1 MADLTKDAEA
11 LVSKMT
17 IEEVASQLKYD
28 AEAIDRL
35 GIPAYNWWSEALHGV
50 ARAGTA
56 TVFPQAIGL
65 AAMFD
70 EEMLTKIAEVIA
82 TEARAKYNAQSAHGD
97 RDIYKGLTMWSPNIN
112 IFRDQ
117 RWGRGHETYGEDP
130 YLTGRLGVAFIKG
143 LQGFEN
149 YPEDDVSGAADGEA
163 GTAEG
168 TEAAGRTLDTLKV
181 AACAKHYAVHSGP
194 ESKRHHFNAKAG
206 AKDMAETY
214 LPAFEAAVKEGRVEA
229 VMGAYNRTN
238 DEPCC
243 GSKTLIEKLL
253 RGEWGFNG
261 HFVSDC
267 WAVRDFHENHR
278 ITNTPAQSAAMA
290 LSAGCDL
297 NCGDTYL
304 CILAALK
311 EGLVTE
317 EQMRKACVRLMKT
330 RMKLGILD
338 RSDAAAKSK
347 TAKYDAI
354 SFLECDTREH
364 NALSLEA
371 ARRSIVLL
379 ANDGTLPLR
388 EEDYKTIGVIGPT
401 ADLRSV
407 LEGNY
412 NGTAS
417 EYVTNLN
424 GIRSEFG
431 GRILYS
437 QGAHLYLDATSALSK
452 HDDLL
457 AEAAATVENSDI
469 TILCVGLDATIEGE
483 EGDTGNMFASGD
495 KTSLNLP
502 ESQIRLAKCVM
513 KTAKEHAKKVIV
525 VLNAGSAIDLSF
537 LTDDAAAIVDCWY
550 SGGFGGR
557 ALAEVLFGKV
567 NPSGRLPVTFYRD
580 GEQPDFDD
588 YSMKNRTYR
597 YYRGEPLYP
606 FGHGL
611 SYTRFTYALSG
622 KIADAPVAAS
632 GNETAGWAD
641 RKADYLA
648 FQAPAV
654 ELRVEVK
661 NAGDFDGE
669 DAVLVFVNKCPEE
682 KCKNGLCDSTA
693 IAALDPE
700 NQPAW
705 SLCAFKRAALKAGS
719 TETVNIPVS
728 AWSLTT
734 VLENGERAFLPGRYI
749 FKVGNQSVEIVL

>member
-1 MADLTKDAEA
+1 MANLTKDAEA
-11 LVSKMT
+11 LVKKMT

-28 AEAIDRL
+28 AEAIERL

-70 EEMLTKIAEVIA
+70 DQMLTKIAEVIA
-82 TEARAKYNAQSAHGD
+82 TEARAKYNIQAAHGD

-130 YLTGRLGVAFIKG
+130 YLTSRLGVAFIKG
-143 LQGFEN
+143 LQGLEN
-149 YPEDDVSGAADGEA
+149 YPESGAATDNPA
-163 GTAEG
+163 CATTDNPAC
-168 TEAAGRTLDTLKV
+168 AAGSEDEEARTLDTLKV
-181 AACAKHYAVHSGP
+181 AACAKHFAVHSGP
-194 ESKRHHFNAKAG
+194 ESERHHFNAKAS

-214 LPAFEAAVKEGRVEA
+214 LPAFEAAVKEGKVES

-243 GSKTLIEKLL
+243 GSKTLITKLL
-253 RGEWGFNG
+253 RGDWGFAG

-267 WAVRDFHENHR
+267 WAVRDFHENHQ

-290 LSAGCDL
+290 LTAGCDL
-297 NCGDTYL
+297 NCGNTYL

-311 EGLVTE
+311 EGLITE
-317 EQMRKACVRLMKT
+317 EEMRRACVRLMKT

-338 RSDAAAKSK
+338 RSDETAKSK
-347 TAKYDAI
+347 TARYDAI
-354 SFLECDTREH
+354 SFLDNDTKEH
-364 NALSLEA
+364 NELSLEA

-379 ANDGTLPLR
+379 QNDGTLPLHR
-388 EEDYKTIGVIGPT
+388 EDYQTIGVIGPT

-417 EYVTNLN
+417 EYVTNLE
-424 GIRSEFG
+424 GIRRG
-431 GRILYS
+431 CDLRILYS
-437 QGAHLYLDATSALSK
+437 LGAHLYLDRTSNLAAP
-452 HDDLL
+452 DDRL

-469 TILCVGLDATIEGE
+469 TILCIGLDATIEGE

-502 ESQIRLAKCVM
+502 ESQIRLANCVM
-513 KTAKEHAKKVIV
+513 KTAKAAGKKVIV

-537 LTDDAAAIVDCWY
+537 IKDDAAAILDCWY
-550 SGGFGGR
+550 SGGMGGI
-557 ALAEVLFGKV
+557 ALADVLFGRV
-567 NPSGRLPVTFYRD
+567 NPSGRLPVTFYKDR
-580 GEQPDFDD
+580 EQPDFED

-597 YYRGEPLYP
+597 YYKGEPLYP

-611 SYTRFTYALSG
+611 SYTKFEYALSG
-622 KIADAPVAAS
+622 KITGGATS
-632 GNETAGWAD
+632 GP
-641 RKADYLA
+641 ADYLRDRKS
-648 FQAPAV
+648 AV
-654 ELRVEVK
+654 ELTVDVR

-669 DAVLVFVNKCPEE
+669 DVVLVYVDKCPAE
-682 KCKNGLCDSTA
+682 KITNGRCKPDEVGAL
-693 IAALDPE
+693 IAE
-700 NQPAW
+700 NQPVK
-705 SLCAFKRAALKAGS
+705 SLCAFRRVALKAGAL
-719 TETVNIPVS
+719 ETVTIPVS

-734 VLENGERAFLPGRYI
+734 VLENGTRTFLPGKYV
-749 FKVGNQSVEIVL
+749 FTVGEQSMTMNL